1 MILLAIEFM
10 RFRRLHE
17 SRNKSFLAVEKFLHS
32 GGLYIYIYMGG
43 GLMRVKVI
51 DLCKCYL
58 RRLLSLGE
66 GRRKIGFGLFFL
78 EFKRDSPRDFLF

>member
-1 MILLAIEFM
+1 
-10 RFRRLHE
+10 
-17 SRNKSFLAVEKFLHS
+17 
-32 GGLYIYIYMGG
+32 MGG

-66 GRRKIGFGLFFL
+66 GRRKIGFGLLFL
-78 EFKRDSPRDFLF
+78 EFKRDSSRDFLF